1 MPDLP
6 RRRKGRDSP
15 RFGLNRGRV
24 AWVAL
29 TLAGLSACAPQPRA
43 VSSIMRSSA
52 PQETPTPHPAM
63 TPDSAAIASYYD
75 DLLARMKARGLM
87 RTDSGGPDAPYN
99 ARLLA
104 RNFMRIALFDEY
116 APGSDNPDK
125 GHQTPDGLRRWAV
138 PVRMALHFGATVPA
152 DERHA
157 DRAFVRRYVGRLSGL
172 TGLQITLGR
181 EPANFHVMVV
191 NEDERRAIGP
201 DLRRVVPGIDD
212 RTVSAIETMPL
223 STYCLV
229 YTFTQPGHYTFTQA
243 VAVIRGEHPPLM
255 RQACY
260 EEELAQ
266 GLGPANDSPEARPSI
281 FNDDQEY
288 AYLTTQ
294 DALILRMLYDP
305 RLQPGMTAEQAKPV
319 VETLASELSDG
330 HV

>member
-1 MPDLP
+1 M
-6 RRRKGRDSP
+6 
-15 RFGLNRGRV
+15 
-24 AWVAL
+24 

-43 VSSIMRSSA
+43 VVSLARPSA
-52 PQETPTPHPAM
+52 PKETPTPHPAM

-87 RTDSGGPDAPYN
+87 RTDGGGPDAPYN

-104 RNFMRIALFDEY
+104 RNFLRIALFDEY
-116 APGSDNPDK
+116 APGNDNPDK
-125 GHQTPDGLRRWAV
+125 GSPTPDGLRRWAE

-152 DERHA
+152 DERRA
-157 DRAFVRRYVGRLSGL
+157 DRAFVRDYIGRLSGL
-172 TGLQITLGR
+172 TGLQITMGA

-191 NEDERRAIGP
+191 NEDERRVIGP
-201 DLRRVVPGIDD
+201 EVERLIPGIDP
-212 RTVSAIETMPL
+212 RTVHAIETMPL

-229 YTFTQPGHYTFTQA
+229 YTFTQPGRYTFTQA
-243 VAVIRGEHPPLM
+243 LAVIRGEHPPLM

-288 AYLTTQ
+288 AFLTTQ

-305 RLQPGMTAEQAKPV
+305 RLQPGMTAEEAKPV
-319 VETLASELSDG
+319 VETLASELLDG